1 MRGEEKG
8 FSLLSFPP
16 PYCINLSSLLPA
28 TPSISQAPETIS
40 RTRASTA
47 RFVCKAEGEP
57 APTIH
62 WLKNGEA
69 ILSNGRVKVQSS
81 GSLVINQIGLEDAGY
96 YQCVAE
102 NSLGMA
108 CATAKL
114 SVIVREG
121 LPSAPKKVSAVSL
134 SSTTVLVSW
143 ERPEYNSEQIIG
155 FSLHYQRAVGRC
167 YLPVQLGSGCE
178 DVVIKDEGLCP
189 WFWAQKILPKPTGDT
204 PCT

>member
-1 MRGEEKG
+1 M
-8 FSLLSFPP
+8 
-16 PYCINLSSLLPA
+16 
-28 TPSISQAPETIS
+28 
-40 RTRASTA
+40 
-47 RFVCKAEGEP
+47 
-57 APTIH
+57 
-62 WLKNGEA
+62 
-69 ILSNGRVKVQSS
+69 KVQSS

-167 YLPVQLGSGCE
+167 YLPAQHSSGRG
-178 DVVIKDEGLCP
+178 DVMIKGESLCP
-189 WFWAQKILPKPTGDT
+189 L
-204 PCT
+204 

>member
-1 MRGEEKG
+1 M
-8 FSLLSFPP
+8 
-16 PYCINLSSLLPA
+16 SSLLPA

-121 LPSAPKKVSAVSL
+121 LPSAPKRVSAVSL

-167 YLPVQLGSGCE
+167 YLPAQHGSGHG
-178 DVVIKDEGLCP
+178 DVMIKGESLCP
-189 WFWAQKILPKPTGDT
+189 WCWTGKT
-204 PCT
+204 FSETPGGPPCT

>member
-1 MRGEEKG
+1 M
-8 FSLLSFPP
+8 
-16 PYCINLSSLLPA
+16 
-28 TPSISQAPETIS
+28 
-40 RTRASTA
+40 
-47 RFVCKAEGEP
+47 
-57 APTIH
+57 
-62 WLKNGEA
+62 
-69 ILSNGRVKVQSS
+69 KVQSS

-167 YLPVQLGSGCE
+167 YLPAQHGSGRG
-178 DVVIKDEGLCP
+178 DVMIRGESLCP
-189 WFWAQKILPKPTGDT
+189 WCWAEKTLPKT
-204 PCT
+204 PGHLVLGFL

>member
-1 MRGEEKG
+1 M
-8 FSLLSFPP
+8 
-16 PYCINLSSLLPA
+16 
-28 TPSISQAPETIS
+28 
-40 RTRASTA
+40 
-47 RFVCKAEGEP
+47 
-57 APTIH
+57 
-62 WLKNGEA
+62 
-69 ILSNGRVKVQSS
+69 QSS

-121 LPSAPKKVSAVSL
+121 LPSAPKEVSAVSL

-155 FSLHYQRAVGRC
+155 FSLHYQRAMGRC
-167 YLPVQLGSGCE
+167 HLPVQHISAAGIRHETQVDFLSQLVTC
-178 DVVIKDEGLCP
+178 VRNSS
-189 WFWAQKILPKPTGDT
+189 
-204 PCT
+204 